1 MLSYDPRGGDV
12 WVERQAMSSAR
23 GWHCMS
29 SLHHLIYVIG
39 GSNDHKERIECFDIL
54 VVEAFDPQSEQ
65 WIRIAPLLQPN
76 SKVIWGDKIFN
87 KIYI

>member
-1 MLSYDPRGGDV
+1 M
-12 WVERQAMSSAR
+12 ERQAMSSAR
-23 GWHCMS
+23 GWHCMT

-39 GSNDHKERIECFDIL
+39 GSNDHEESIECFDIL

-65 WIRIAPLLQPN
+65 WISIAPLLQPN
-76 SKVIWGDKIFN
+76 SEAVCGGKIFN